1 MHLKSHRVGVTS
13 LLSRKV
19 VVMRFVVALS
29 TVAMIG
35 LSSSAMGSESAPSQ
49 ISRLNVTESLQSLE
63 VRQSAKPVGNDLALA
78 RSGRSSGVFGRLMEI
93 ERRKNAWLRGM
104 FR

>member
-1 MHLKSHRVGVTS
+1 
-13 LLSRKV
+13 
-19 VVMRFVVALS
+19 MRLIIALS

-35 LSSSAMGSESAPSQ
+35 LSSSAMGFETAPSQ
-49 ISRLNVTESLQSLE
+49 ITAVDTAYSLQSLE
-63 VRQSAKPVGNDLALA
+63 TRPAAKLNETDLSVA
-78 RSGRSSGVFGRLMEI
+78 RAGRAGGFFGRLMEI